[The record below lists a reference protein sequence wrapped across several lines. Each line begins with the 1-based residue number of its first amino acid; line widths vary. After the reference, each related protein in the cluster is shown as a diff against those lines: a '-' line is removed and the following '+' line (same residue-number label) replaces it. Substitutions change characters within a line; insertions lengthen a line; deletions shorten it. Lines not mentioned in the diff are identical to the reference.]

1 MLTRSLALE
10 LAPTIR
16 VVSVAP
22 GAIEVDRNEADAQR
36 IRPEIPLERAG
47 RPEEVAS
54 MVSWLVSDEAQ
65 YTTGASFL
73 LDGGLAQ
80 QVVES

>member
-10 LAPTIR
+10 LAPAIR

-22 GAIEVDRNEADAQR
+22 GAIKVEGNEFDAER
-36 IRPEIPLERAG
+36 LKVEIPLERAG
-47 RPEEVAS
+47 RAEEVAS
-54 MVSWLVSDEAQ
+54 LVAWLVSDEAT
-65 YTTGASFL
+65 YATGASFL

-80 QVVES
+80 QVVGR